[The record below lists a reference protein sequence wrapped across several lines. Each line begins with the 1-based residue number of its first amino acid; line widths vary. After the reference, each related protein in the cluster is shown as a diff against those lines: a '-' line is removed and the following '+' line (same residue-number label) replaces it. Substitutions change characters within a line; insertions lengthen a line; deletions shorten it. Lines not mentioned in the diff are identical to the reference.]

1 MVVCWFGRKTQF
13 SKSREQVL
21 LSILQHQW
29 SSKTE
34 LGANYSS
41 GGLDSMSRG
50 DVELEGNSFN
60 ILDNELWSRRIRNG
74 EDKRMKLLPLSN
86 PQYKG
91 DP

>member
-1 MVVCWFGRKTQF
+1 
-13 SKSREQVL
+13 
-21 LSILQHQW
+21 
-29 SSKTE
+29 
-34 LGANYSS
+34 
-41 GGLDSMSRG
+41 MSRG